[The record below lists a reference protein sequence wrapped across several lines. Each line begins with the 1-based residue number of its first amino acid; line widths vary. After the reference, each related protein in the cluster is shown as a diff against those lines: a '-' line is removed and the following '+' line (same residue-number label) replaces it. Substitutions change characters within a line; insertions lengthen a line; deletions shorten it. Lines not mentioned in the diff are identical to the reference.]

1 MSAHLIIALALAAI
15 VGFGAG
21 VGWSQ
26 WQMSAAQATGGNTV
40 QPSSADAQRER
51 REKFF
56 SGDTDRNIRG
66 GQELK
71 PRW

>member
-1 MSAHLIIALALAAI
+1 MALALVGI
-15 VGFGAG
+15 VAFGAG
-21 VGWSQ
+21 AGTTWALLAPRAAESGVGTGAK
-26 WQMSAAQATGGNTV
+26 AA
-40 QPSSADAQRER
+40 ADVSKQER

>member
-1 MSAHLIIALALAAI
+1 MSARLIIALALAGI
-15 VGFGAG
+15 VGFGAR
-21 VGWSQ
+21 VGWTR
-26 WQMSAAQATGGNTV
+26 WQMSAAQATAGTAV
-40 QPSSADAQRER
+40 QPSSDDARRER

-56 SGDTDRNIRG
+56 GGDTDRNIRG